1 MAGACAGA
9 VTGDCCGGTTVVV
22 EGFRVRFEAGE
33 ELRIRFGVRSAF
45 EL

>member
-9 VTGDCCGGTTVVV
+9 VTGDCCGGMVVVV

-33 ELRIRFGVRSAF
+33 AL
-45 EL
+45 